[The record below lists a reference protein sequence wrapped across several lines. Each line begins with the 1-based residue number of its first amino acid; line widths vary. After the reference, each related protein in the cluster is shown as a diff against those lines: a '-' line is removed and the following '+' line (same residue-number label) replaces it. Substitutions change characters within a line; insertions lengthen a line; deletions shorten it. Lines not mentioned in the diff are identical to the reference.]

1 MKKKHKRLL
10 SIILCCSMM
19 LGLLPFAAM
28 AEDAAPATDP
38 FADATTIYVSNTGGG
53 DGTSETTP
61 TTLKEAV
68 KKINNATQ
76 DGDKAPAFIISLT
89 ENLEFLETTV
99 VKDGDFT
106 LKKYNTMILGNGHT
120 MKSIIGIKA
129 DGTDTNVY
137 LGNAEKNAFTINVD
151 SDSSPTLAAGNGAT
165 IHMYD
170 GVVVHHGPAN
180 AHCNSAIALHQT
192 GKFKM
197 YGGEISNCH
206 TLTGTIF
213 ADDSSSITILGG
225 SIHDN
230 NCILG
235 SDGNGNGNGGAIC
248 LHNQSELTI
257 DGNVVFK
264 NNASAHRGGA
274 IYSQNSTVSSSGN
287 TQVINNTAT
296 KIGGGAIF
304 KQYGNLTIDGATF
317 SGNSAFLGGA
327 IAAVGGNTDETK
339 TILDLSN
346 CKFTQ
351 NTTTENGTGGAM
363 FIQNT

>member
-28 AEDAAPATDP
+28 AEDAAPATNP
-38 FADATTIYVSNTGGG
+38 FADATTIYVSNNGTGNG
-53 DGTSETTP
+53 ETEATP

-68 KKINNATQ
+68 AQINKATQ
-76 DGDKAPAFIISLT
+76 NGDKVPAFIISLT
-89 ENLEFLETTV
+89 ENLEFPDNTV

-106 LKKYNTMILGNGHT
+106 LKNYNTMILGNGHT
-120 MKSIIGIKA
+120 MESVIGIKA

-180 AHCNSAIALHQT
+180 AHCDSAIALHQT

-197 YGGEISNCH
+197 HGGEISNCH

-230 NCILG
+230 NCISD
-235 SDGNGNGNGGAIC
+235 SDGNGNGGAMYI
-248 LHNQSELTI
+248 HDTQTTLTDCI
-257 DGNVVFK
+257 VE
-264 NNASAHRGGA
+264 
-274 IYSQNSTVSSSGN
+274 
-287 TQVINNTAT
+287 NNTASRKAGGIYSNPEQNVLT
-296 KIGGGAIF
+296 LDGKNLIRNNKAGSGDNAFDSNLYLEVIGSGETASQSTLFVDENFDKNSNIGVTMETIAGA
-304 KQYGNLTIDGATF
+304 
-317 SGNSAFLGGA
+317 
-327 IAAVGGNTDETK
+327 E
-339 TILDLSN
+339 
-346 CKFTQ
+346 
-351 NTTTENGTGGAM
+351 ENKKP
-363 FIQNT
+363 